1 MQTANEVIE
10 LPKQNNGLIT
20 VKENTSIIP
29 DDETIARLNHRVKTN
44 GMITVKVVKPVE
56 GHKIGDIFETTEYA
70 VRFQLKHKSIVR
82 LE

>member
-10 LPKQNNGLIT
+10 LPKQNNGL
-20 VKENTSIIP
+20 
-29 DDETIARLNHRVKTN
+29 
-44 GMITVKVVKPVE
+44 ITVKVVKPVE